1 MHIRFQLCHL
11 RTVASGHFPASLDL
25 HFFCK
30 VVIIGLSSGLV
41 ERMFLTYLSL
51 ASSQPHDRSSI
62 LIVGRIVQV
71 SFSLKQK
78 PSSGHFLVRLII
90 LLMEGF
96 SSVNPGSLSLPLV
109 PGLVSL
115 SRGYAALQHWVGGA
129 GLCTSPAPCFT
140 LVTGG
145 AGGLQLHSPAWLFPL
160 IRTMRKSSL
169 SLHLALCPCFFS
181 FSLLMMSSLPPG
193 VWRSYGCLPSCLRC
207 CRRLWALTRASL
219 PPMHHPASST
229 LLSLGHCVAGS
240 ICEPPLPGAPERKW
254 HSASVWPYIS
264 PSSGTRVFPPSS
276 PDVAQHGHTITS
288 YALLSSQA

>member
-115 SRGYAALQHWVGGA
+115 SRGYAALQHWVGGS
-129 GLCTSPAPCFT
+129 GLCTSPTPYFT

-169 SLHLALCPCFFS
+169 SLHLG
-181 FSLLMMSSLPPG
+181 SLS
-193 VWRSYGCLPSCLRC
+193 VF
-207 CRRLWALTRASL
+207 
-219 PPMHHPASST
+219 
-229 LLSLGHCVAGS
+229 LLSLS
-240 ICEPPLPGAPERKW
+240 
-254 HSASVWPYIS
+254 
-264 PSSGTRVFPPSS
+264 
-276 PDVAQHGHTITS
+276 
-288 YALLSSQA
+288 LSLSR

>member
-78 PSSGHFLVRLII
+78 PSSGHFLVKLII
-90 LLMEGF
+90 LVMEGF

-109 PGLVSL
+109 PGLVCV
-115 SRGYAALQHWVGGA
+115 SREYTQHCSTGWGALVCA
-129 GLCTSPAPCFT
+129 
-140 LVTGG
+140 
-145 AGGLQLHSPAWLFPL
+145 
-160 IRTMRKSSL
+160 
-169 SLHLALCPCFFS
+169 
-181 FSLLMMSSLPPG
+181 
-193 VWRSYGCLPSCLRC
+193 
-207 CRRLWALTRASL
+207 
-219 PPMHHPASST
+219 
-229 LLSLGHCVAGS
+229 
-240 ICEPPLPGAPERKW
+240 PPLPP
-254 HSASVWPYIS
+254 
-264 PSSGTRVFPPSS
+264 
-276 PDVAQHGHTITS
+276 TS
-288 YALLSSQA
+288 HW